1 MNRTDLWP
9 GQIEEA
15 YLDLNQV
22 RALASVVRSE
32 VYWAFQTTEPLSTS
46 DVARMLRRAAPTVRY
61 HVNELLKVDLLL
73 AVETRKRRSRIEDA
87 YVHRIARA
95 FTPRPPYDDE
105 YLAEMNRGF
114 AAILRAMERERASAL
129 TAANEDPPFYDHTLF
144 RQAVIRIAPGRMR
157 DLRQELV
164 ELLTRYGSSRDE
176 EGTLVRIAAYM
187 DPLIGESERHYR
199 LTTGRELRE
208 PENRPRD

>member
-1 MNRTDLWP
+1 MSRTDLWP
-9 GQIEEA
+9 GQIDEA

-32 VYWAFQTTEPLSTS
+32 VYWAFQTAEPLSTG
-46 DVARMLRRAAPTVRY
+46 DVARLLRRAAPTVRY

-95 FTPRPPYDDE
+95 FTPRPPYDEE

-129 TAANEDPPFYDHTLF
+129 TAANEDPPFYEHTFF
-144 RQAVIRIAPGRMR
+144 RQTVIRIAPDRLR
-157 DLRQELV
+157 ELRQELADLV
-164 ELLTRYGSSRDE
+164 TRYGKVRDE
-176 EGTLVRIAAYM
+176 DGTLVRVAAYM
-187 DPLIGESERHYR
+187 DPLIGESERHFR
-199 LTTGRELRE
+199 TITGRELRE
-208 PENRPRD
+208 PENTPRE